1 MGDLPG
7 SRRNVNMMTKIANAR
22 SSEPVADYD
31 DNDADR
37 PGQAAEE
44 TMLPLPLKPT
54 RFGVGLSVPVH
65 G

>member
-1 MGDLPG
+1 MGDLPA

-37 PGQAAEE
+37 PDQAA
-44 TMLPLPLKPT
+44 MKKLCC
-54 RFGVGLSVPVH
+54 H
-65 G
+65 CHCH